1 MNTIYRHCE
10 DELMLVHNG
19 AGKIQYISYNIICYI
34 ILVYMQNLS
43 QLLQV
48 VGGPLVQLIEELIHY
63 NKRTILQLQEEKR
76 ELELVLNSD
85 NNSDAV

>member
-1 MNTIYRHCE
+1 MALVRYNTF
-10 DELMLVHNG
+10 LT
-19 AGKIQYISYNIICYI
+19 YNIICYN

-48 VGGPLVQLIEELIHY
+48 VGGPLVQLIEELIQY
-63 NKRTILQLQEEKR
+63 NKRTILQLHEEKR
-76 ELELVLNSD
+76 QLELALNSD